1 MGAPLVGS
9 RRHLSGPIRTVPLDR
24 FSTASET
31 DPLMQHRPVA
41 EGLVGRDEVL
51 ARVQVV
57 GAFNSLRDFLDQKPE
72 VLSVNEPP
80 CGWLS
85 GGV

>member
-1 MGAPLVGS
+1 
-9 RRHLSGPIRTVPLDR
+9 
-24 FSTASET
+24 
-31 DPLMQHRPVA
+31 MQHRPVA